1 LLRSLAC
8 RLHKQGLGVYENR
21 AIAPFVQLVIGA
33 VHTDADLV
41 QNGTPFHA
49 ADWAFMLQPGA
60 GVTVPISPMVGLV
73 GQVDYRRAFF
83 SQSENE
89 LRFLVGV
96 RLNPR

>member
-1 LLRSLAC
+1 MAPA
-8 RLHKQGLGVYENR
+8 GAINGR
-21 AIAPFVQLVIGA
+21 AIAPFVQLVVGA
-33 VHTDADLV
+33 VRTDADLI
-41 QNGTPFHA
+41 QNGSSFHA
-49 ADWAFMLQPGA
+49 ADWAFMLQPGG
-60 GVTVPISPMVGLV
+60 GVTVPLSSMLGLV